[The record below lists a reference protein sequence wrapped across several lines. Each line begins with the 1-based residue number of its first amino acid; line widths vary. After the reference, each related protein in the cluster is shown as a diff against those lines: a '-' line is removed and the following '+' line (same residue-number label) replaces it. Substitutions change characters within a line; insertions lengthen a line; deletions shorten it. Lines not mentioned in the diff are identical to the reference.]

1 MIDPPCRAGLTT
13 IEGGYAG
20 IPAFLEDKNKMTDR
34 KYFGTDGI
42 RGLVGEW
49 PISADFM
56 LRLGRALGA
65 VLASEDG
72 NRPKVLIG
80 KDTRVSGYMFEAALE
95 AGLVAAGAD
104 VGLLGP
110 MPTPAV
116 AFLTRSMRAQAGIVI
131 SASHNPHHD
140 NGIKFFSA
148 DGEKLSDEVEL
159 AIESELDAAFATV
172 PSEQLGKAVRV
183 DDAVA
188 RYAEFCK
195 ATVAEDFSLRGRKLV
210 LDCAHGATYQV
221 APKVFAELG
230 AEVIAIG
237 DKPDGFNIN
246 QGVGSTHPEALQRT
260 VLEHAAD
267 LGIAFDGD
275 GDRVILVDRHGELAD
290 GDDILYILARHLR
303 EHDLLAGPV
312 VGTLMSNFGLQ
323 QALAK
328 LEVPLIRAN
337 VGDRYVMQQL
347 RQHQG
352 VLGGETSGHILC
364 LDRASTGD
372 GIIAALAVL
381 EALAGRT
388 EDLATARQGLKKYPQ
403 VMLNV
408 RAGGAREAL
417 HSDEVRRALG
427 EVEQTLHGRGRVV
440 LRASGTEPL
449 VRVTVEGAEAAEVRQ
464 LAEKLAGIVKSAA
477 ERS

>member
-1 MIDPPCRAGLTT
+1 
-13 IEGGYAG
+13 
-20 IPAFLEDKNKMTDR
+20 MTQR

-42 RGLVGEW
+42 RGLVGQW

-56 LRLGRALGA
+56 LRLGRAAGS
-65 VLASEDG
+65 VLARDG
-72 NRPKVLIG
+72 RERPNVLIG
-80 KDTRVSGYMFEAALE
+80 KDTRISGYMFEAALE

-116 AFLTRSMRAQAGIVI
+116 AYLTRSMRAQTGIVI

-148 DGEKLSDEVEL
+148 NGEKLSDEVEL
-159 AIESELDAAFATV
+159 AIEREIDAEFVTV
-172 PSEQLGKAVRV
+172 PSERLGRARRI

-188 RYAEFCK
+188 RYAEYCK
-195 ATVAEDFSLRGRKLV
+195 GTVAEDFSLHGLKLV

-246 QGVGSTHPEALQRT
+246 REVGSTHPQTLQQA
-260 VLEHAAD
+260 VLAHGAD
-267 LGIAFDGD
+267 IGIAFDGD
-275 GDRVILVDRHGELAD
+275 GDRVQLVDRHGVLAD
-290 GDDILYILARHLR
+290 GDDILYVLARSWHAQGTLK
-303 EHDLLAGPV
+303 GPV
-312 VGTLMSNFGLQ
+312 VGTLMSNYGLQ
-323 QALAK
+323 LALAEF
-328 LEVPLIRAN
+328 EVPLIRAN
-337 VGDRYVMQQL
+337 VGDRYVLQQL
-347 RQHQG
+347 KEHGG
-352 VLGGETSGHILC
+352 VLGGETSGHVLC
-364 LDRASTGD
+364 LDRATTGD
-372 GIIAALAVL
+372 GIVVALAVL
-381 EALAGRT
+381 EALAHSGV
-388 EDLATARQGLKKYPQ
+388 DLAAARQGLQKMPQ

-408 RAGGAREAL
+408 RAAGAREAL
-417 HSDEVRRALG
+417 ASNEVKRALA
-427 EVEQTLHGRGRVV
+427 EAEQVLHGRGRVV

-449 VRVTVEGAEAAEVRQ
+449 VRVTIEGADAAEVQR
-464 LAEKLAGIVKSAA
+464 LAEKLAGTVKSAA

>member
-1 MIDPPCRAGLTT
+1 MSQ
-13 IEGGYAG
+13 
-20 IPAFLEDKNKMTDR
+20 R

-42 RGLVGEW
+42 RGLVGQW

-56 LRLGRALGA
+56 LRLGRAVGS
-65 VLASEDG
+65 VLVSEAEREL
-72 NRPKVLIG
+72 RPKVLIG
-80 KDTRVSGYMFEAALE
+80 KDTRISGYMFESALE

-148 DGEKLSDEVEL
+148 QGEKLSDEVEL
-159 AIESELDAAFATV
+159 AIEREVDAEFTTVASERLGRAT
-172 PSEQLGKAVRV
+172 RV
-183 DDAVA
+183 ADAVA

-195 ATVAEDFSLRGRKLV
+195 ATVAEDFSLRGLKVV

-230 AEVIAIG
+230 AEVYAIG
-237 DKPDGFNIN
+237 DRPDGFNIN
-246 QGVGSTHPEALQRT
+246 RDVGSTSPQALQQA
-260 VLEHAAD
+260 VLAHGAD
-267 LGIAFDGD
+267 IGIAFDGD
-275 GDRVILVDRHGELAD
+275 GDRVALVDRYGVLAD
-290 GDDILYILARHLR
+290 GDDILYVLARSLHAHGALK
-303 EHDLLAGPV
+303 GPV
-312 VGTLMSNFGLQ
+312 VGTLMSNYGLQ
-323 QALAK
+323 QALA
-328 LEVPLIRAN
+328 EFGTPLIRAN

-347 RQHQG
+347 KQHG
-352 VLGGETSGHILC
+352 GMLGGETSGHILC
-364 LDRASTGD
+364 LDRATTGD

-381 EALAGRT
+381 EALASSG
-388 EDLATARQGLKKYPQ
+388 EDLSTARKGLKKYPQ

-408 RAGGAREAL
+408 RAVGAREAL
-417 HSDEVRRALG
+417 VSDEVRQALG
-427 EVEQTLHGRGRVV
+427 EAEQQMHARGRVV

-449 VRVTVEGAEAAEVRQ
+449 VRVTIEGGDAVEVQQ
-464 LAEKLAGIVKSAA
+464 LAEKLAGIVKSVA

>member
-1 MIDPPCRAGLTT
+1 MQHTM
-13 IEGGYAG
+13 
-20 IPAFLEDKNKMTDR
+20 NQR

-42 RGLVGEW
+42 RGMVGQW

-56 LRLGRALGA
+56 LRLGRAVGS
-65 VLASEDG
+65 VLAREGKD
-72 NRPKVLIG
+72 RPLVLIG
-80 KDTRVSGYMFEAALE
+80 KDTRISGYMFESALE

-116 AFLTRSMRAQAGIVI
+116 AFLIRSMRASAGIVI

-148 DGEKLSDEVEL
+148 NGEKLSDAVEL
-159 AIESELDAAFATV
+159 AIEQEVDADFVTVASER
-172 PSEQLGKAVRV
+172 LGKATRIS
-183 DDAVA
+183 DAVA

-195 ATVAEDFSLRGRKLV
+195 ATVAEDFSLRGLKLV

-246 QGVGSTHPEALQRT
+246 RESGSTHPQALQQA
-260 VLEHAAD
+260 VLAHGAD

-275 GDRVILVDRHGELAD
+275 GDRLVLVDRHGVLAD
-290 GDDILYILARHLR
+290 GDDILYVLAHSWHARG
-303 EHDLLAGPV
+303 LLEGPV
-312 VGTLMSNFGLQ
+312 VGTLMSNYGLQ
-323 QALAK
+323 LALAE
-328 LEVPLIRAN
+328 LDVALIRAD

-347 RQHQG
+347 KQHGG

-364 LDRASTGD
+364 LDRATTGD
-372 GIIAALAVL
+372 GIVAALAVL
-381 EALAGRT
+381 EALALSGQ
-388 EDLATARQGLKKYPQ
+388 DLATARRGLKKLPQ

-408 RAGGAREAL
+408 RAIGAREAL
-417 HSDEVRRALG
+417 VSSEVQQSLA
-427 EVEQTLHGRGRVV
+427 EVEQTLRGRGRVV

-449 VRVTVEGAEAAEVRQ
+449 VRVTIEAADAAEVQQ
-464 LAEKLAGIVKSAA
+464 LAEKLAGIVKSVA

>member
-1 MIDPPCRAGLTT
+1 
-13 IEGGYAG
+13 
-20 IPAFLEDKNKMTDR
+20 MTER

-42 RGLVGEW
+42 RGLVGQW

-56 LRLGRALGA
+56 LQLGRAVGA
-65 VLASEDG
+65 VLGREG
-72 NRPKVLIG
+72 GERPTVLIG

-148 DGEKLSDEVEL
+148 AGEKLSDAVEL
-159 AIESELDAAFATV
+159 AIEAELEAAFTTV
-172 PSEQLGKAVRV
+172 ASERLGKAVRV
-183 DDAVA
+183 ADAVA

-195 ATVAEDFSLRGRKLV
+195 ATVAEDFSLRGIKLV

-230 AEVIAIG
+230 AEVVAIG

-246 QGVGSTHPEALQRT
+246 DGVGSTHPEALQQA
-260 VLEHAAD
+260 VLAHAAD
-267 LGIAFDGD
+267 LGVAFDGD

-290 GDDILYILARHLR
+290 GDDILFILARHLR
-303 EHDLLAGPV
+303 AQGLLAGPV

-323 QALAK
+323 QALDD
-328 LEVPLIRAN
+328 LGVPFIRAN

-347 RQHQG
+347 QQHQG

-381 EALAGRT
+381 EALTHAGH
-388 EDLATARQGLKKYPQ
+388 DLASARQGLQRFPQ

-408 RAGGAREAL
+408 RAEGARESL
-417 HSDEVRRALG
+417 RSDAVRAALG
-427 EVEQTLHGRGRVV
+427 EVERVLQGRGRVV
-440 LRASGTEPL
+440 LRASGTEPV
-449 VRVTVEGAEAAEVRQ
+449 VRVTVEGADADEVRQ
-464 LAEKLAGIVKSAA
+464 LADRLAGTVKSAA

>member
-1 MIDPPCRAGLTT
+1 
-13 IEGGYAG
+13 
-20 IPAFLEDKNKMTDR
+20 MTDR

-42 RGLVGEW
+42 RGMVGQW

-56 LRLGRALGA
+56 LKLGRAVGA
-65 VLASEDG
+65 VLASEG
-72 NRPKVLIG
+72 GERPKVLIG

-148 DGEKLSDEVEL
+148 AGEKLSDAVEL
-159 AIESELDAAFATV
+159 AIEAELEASFATV
-172 PSEQLGKAVRV
+172 ASEGLGKAVRV
-183 DDAVA
+183 ADAVA

-195 ATVAEDFSLRGRKLV
+195 ATVAEDFTLRGIRLV

-246 QGVGSTHPEALQRT
+246 DGVGSTHPEKLQQAVR
-260 VLEHAAD
+260 EHGAE

-290 GDDILYILARHLR
+290 GDDILYILARYLR
-303 EHDLLAGPV
+303 ASDRLAGPV

-323 QALAK
+323 QALDE
-328 LEVPLIRAN
+328 LGVPFIRAN

-347 RQHQG
+347 QQYSG
-352 VLGGETSGHILC
+352 MLGGETSGHILC
-364 LDRASTGD
+364 LDRTSTGD
-372 GIIAALAVL
+372 GIVAALAVM
-381 EALAGRT
+381 EALAHGGQ
-388 EDLATARQGLKKYPQ
+388 DLASARQGLKKFPQ

-408 RAGGAREAL
+408 RAEGARESLQGDA
-417 HSDEVRRALG
+417 VRQALG
-427 EVEQTLHGRGRVV
+427 EVEQILRGRGRVV
-440 LRASGTEPL
+440 LRASGTEPV
-449 VRVTVEGAEAAEVRQ
+449 VRVTVEGADAAEVRQ
-464 LAEKLAGIVKSAA
+464 LAERLAGTVKSAA